1 MGFFTTRCPNCS
13 KSVSKEA
20 SHCSS
25 CGCPTA
31 NKWASCH
38 QCGTSVGAES
48 KYCWKCGEEQKP
60 DQRAN
65 FFGDRWRRSA
75 EDFAAR
81 VELRVPGEVLHQ
93 GLLIDEGTLAV
104 VFQDGKLKGTLE
116 PGYHAM
122 EGFFAKLA
130 GMNKNASAHAVL
142 LDTQAAEVDF
152 MLEDVRLQG
161 MVPVDLRVRLLFK
174 VTESEKFVSTVIG
187 GRDAF
192 TVQDLAVQFDR
203 DVRAAVEFALKDQP
217 LDKVVFAVSERE
229 ILETGLME
237 KLQPVL
243 AAHGMVIDGVRLAQ
257 FGGPAYSELREKFG
271 ELERITREADASR
284 ELRDAVRSEKVAAY
298 HDEQELADA
307 YAKVELDY
315 ALQAVDREQ
324 QKARFVHAA
333 ENKTQLEAL
342 RLDYDAR
349 RAEILNR
356 LDEQKLQHQSAL
368 ADAQH
373 GLEVNRLQF
382 EEDIRQQKERFAVG
396 QEQQVSQAQTDLE
409 VAKQGIEAMKAV
421 KAAKLAH
428 KASEEELATKV
439 EADRLELRGN
449 ASLQGLLATLSGE
462 QADRVLKLA
471 ELEMRKGLS
480 AEQALAMIAEKSPEI
495 APSVAKAIK
504 ARNAAGG
511 GNQAA
516 NEKSREVDD
525 V

>member
-1 MGFFTTRCPNCS
+1 MGFFNSRCPNCS

-20 SHCSS
+20 THCSS

-38 QCGTSVGAES
+38 RCGTSVGAES
-48 KYCWKCGEEQKP
+48 KFCWKCGDEQKAG
-60 DQRAN
+60 QREV

-93 GLLIDEGTLAV
+93 GLLIDDGTLAV

-122 EGFFAKLA
+122 EGFFKKLT

-152 MLEDVRLQG
+152 MLEEVRLQG
-161 MVPVDLRVRLLFK
+161 MVPVNLRVRLLFK
-174 VTESEKFVSTVIG
+174 VTDSEKFVSSVIG
-187 GRDAF
+187 EREAF
-192 TVQDLAVQFDR
+192 TVQDLSAQFDR
-203 DVRAAVEFALKDQP
+203 DVRGAVEFALKDQP

-229 ILETGLME
+229 ILETGVVE
-237 KLQPVL
+237 KLSPVL
-243 AAHGMVIDGVRLAQ
+243 AAHGMAIDGVRLAQ

-271 ELERITREADASR
+271 ELERITREADATR
-284 ELRDAVRSEKVAAY
+284 ELRDAVRTEKVAAY

-315 ALQAVDREQ
+315 SLQAVDRNQ
-324 QKARFVHAA
+324 QKARFIQAA
-333 ENKTQLEAL
+333 ENQTQLEGL
-342 RLDYDAR
+342 RLDYEAR
-349 RAEILNR
+349 RVEILNR
-356 LDEQKLQHQSAL
+356 LDEQKLQHQAAL

-373 GLEVNRLQF
+373 GLEVNRLKF
-382 EEDIRQQKERFAVG
+382 EEDIRQQKDRFSVG
-396 QEQQVSQAQTDLE
+396 QDQQVSQAQTDLE

-421 KAAKLAH
+421 KSAKLAH
-428 KASEEELATKV
+428 KAQEEELATKI
-439 EADRLELRGN
+439 ETDRLELRGT

-462 QADRVLKLA
+462 QADRVLRLA

-495 APSVAKAIK
+495 APAVAKAIK
-504 ARNAAGG
+504 ARNGANASKAQQNDRAAK
-511 GNQAA
+511 
-516 NEKSREVDD
+516 EED
-525 V
+525 

>member
-1 MGFFTTRCPNCS
+1 M
-13 KSVSKEA
+13 
-20 SHCSS
+20 
-25 CGCPTA
+25 
-31 NKWASCH
+31 
-38 QCGTSVGAES
+38 GAES
-48 KYCWKCGEEQKP
+48 KFCWKCGDEQKA
-60 DQRAN
+60 DQREV

-75 EDFAAR
+75 EDFAVR

-93 GLLIDEGTLAV
+93 GLLIDDGTLAV

-174 VTESEKFVSTVIG
+174 VTDSEKFVSTVIG
-187 GRDAF
+187 ERDAF
-192 TVQDLAVQFDR
+192 SVQDLSTQFDR
-203 DVRAAVEFALKDQP
+203 DVRGAVEYALKDQP
-217 LDKVVFAVSERE
+217 LDKIVFAVSERE
-229 ILETGLME
+229 VLETGVVE
-237 KLQPVL
+237 KLGSVL
-243 AAHGMVIDGVRLAQ
+243 AAHGMAIDGVRMAQ

-271 ELERITREADASR
+271 ELERISREADATR

-315 ALQAVDREQ
+315 SLQAVDRDQ
-324 QKARFVHAA
+324 QKARFVQAA
-333 ENKTQLEAL
+333 ENQTQLDAL
-342 RLDYDAR
+342 RLDYEAR

-373 GLEVNRLQF
+373 GLEVNRLKF
-382 EEDIRQQKERFAVG
+382 EEDIRQQKERFGVG

-421 KAAKLAH
+421 KSAKLEHRAQ
-428 KASEEELATKV
+428 EEELATKV
-439 EADRLELRGN
+439 EADRLELRGT

-495 APSVAKAIK
+495 APAVAKAIK
-504 ARNAAGG
+504 ARNSSNADKVVKDDGAAK
-511 GNQAA
+511 
-516 NEKSREVDD
+516 EED
-525 V
+525 